1 MPATALTVLG
11 IGLVA
16 AAVAHDV
23 RFGTGQL
30 LTAVVAMPGVL
41 LLAGLVYVIWSD
53 LSAETYWTVARWVFG
68 SLVTLGG
75 GVAVVVYLGGDLG
88 GTGVE
93 SLGRKSLQVLFF
105 AGLGAVGGML
115 VGLQSVRAVEEARR
129 AEEARTSAL
138 MFAAERDRLSQL
150 SETSHALL
158 KAEEERRVA
167 ELLAEGIDRAIPDA
181 TCAVWLS
188 ERSGLEPAVD
198 GTPDSPDY
206 AGTDGFADDEDRV
219 VAAPDGGQRLYVPL
233 AAHGLLAVTLP
244 PSREF
249 DDRILDLV
257 RVYARTGQ
265 TALDR
270 AAHQEALERQNE
282 RLDEFASVVS
292 HDLRSPL
299 SVILGRAELAVETGE
314 VGHVDAIVESAERM
328 DRLIEDVLTLARKGE
343 DAADHEPVGLREC
356 AVRAWDAVGTPE
368 ASAEIDDDL
377 PVVAGDP
384 ERLQRLFEN
393 LFRNAIEHGGEDV
406 SVSVVPLEDDGCA
419 VVDDGPGIPE
429 PEREQ
434 VFERGYST
442 GGTGLGL
449 AIVDDI
455 VDAHGGHVSV
465 TDAEG
470 GGARIE
476 IRDLPLPEK
485 IETLG
490 GDSTDADERE
500 NGDETGVEDGNPG
513 TDPGLGSEDEGANDG
528 EDGDVKPDGGGK
540 GVGRTMGNPGVPE
553 SRTG

>member
-1 MPATALTVLG
+1 VVPATALTVLG
-11 IGLVA
+11 FGLIA

-41 LLAGLVYVIWSD
+41 LLAGLVYVIWSG

-75 GVAVVVYLGGDLG
+75 GVAVVVYLGGDLS

-115 VGLQSVRAVEEARR
+115 VGLQSVRAVKEARR

-206 AGTDGFADDEDRV
+206 AGSDGFADDEERI

-244 PSREF
+244 PGREF
-249 DDRILDLV
+249 DDRSLDLV

-299 SVILGRAELAVETGE
+299 SVILGRSELALETGE
-314 VGHVDAIVESAERM
+314 VDHLDAIVESAERM

-343 DAADHEPVGLREC
+343 KAADRERVGLRDC
-356 AVRAWDAVGTPE
+356 AVRAWDAVGTSA
-368 ASAEIDDDL
+368 ASADIDDDL

-384 ERLQRLFEN
+384 EQLQRLFEN

-406 SVSVVPLEDDGCA
+406 SVTVLPLEGGGCA

-429 PEREQ
+429 AEREQ

-455 VDAHGGHVSV
+455 VDAHGGHVSI
-465 TDAEG
+465 TDAAG

-476 IRDLPLPEK
+476 IRDLPPSEK
-485 IETLG
+485 SFG
-490 GDSTDADERE
+490 GDSADV
-500 NGDETGVEDGNPG
+500 DEDGNDG
-513 TDPGLGSEDEGANDG
+513 GNENDLVG
-528 EDGDVKPDGGGK
+528 DGDRDE
-540 GVGRTMGNPGVPE
+540 RTVRSPGYPE
-553 SRTG
+553 NRTG

>member
-1 MPATALTVLG
+1 MAATSTERGGGVVPATALTVLG
-11 IGLVA
+11 FCLIA

-41 LLAGLVYVIWSD
+41 LLAGLVYIIWSD

-75 GVAVVVYLGGDLG
+75 GVAVVVYLGGDLA
-88 GTGVE
+88 GTGVG
-93 SLGRKSLQVLFF
+93 SLGGKSLQVLFF
-105 AGLGAVGGML
+105 AGLGSVGGML

-181 TCAVWLS
+181 TCSVWLS

-198 GTPDSPDY
+198 GTPDNPDY
-206 AGTDGFADDEDRV
+206 AGSDGFDDDEERV
-219 VAAPDGGQRLYVPL
+219 VAAPDGGRRLYVPL

-244 PSREF
+244 PNREF
-249 DDRILDLV
+249 DDRSLDLV

-270 AAHQEALERQNE
+270 AVHQEALERQNE

-299 SVILGRAELAVETGE
+299 SVILGRAELALETGE
-314 VGHVDAIVESAERM
+314 IDHLDAIVESAERM

-343 DAADHEPVGLREC
+343 KAADRERVGLREC

-368 ASAEIDDDL
+368 ASADIDDDL

-384 ERLQRLFEN
+384 EQLQRLFEN

-406 SVSVVPLEDDGCA
+406 SVSVLPLEDGGCA

-429 PEREQ
+429 AEREQ

-465 TDAEG
+465 TDAAG

-476 IRDLPLPEK
+476 IRDLPRSE
-485 IETLG
+485 G
-490 GDSTDADERE
+490 SFGMDSVDI
-500 NGDETGVEDGNPG
+500 
-513 TDPGLGSEDEGANDG
+513 DEGENDG
-528 EDGDVKPDGGGK
+528 EDGPAGDEEPDGNGDSD
-540 GVGRTMGNPGVPE
+540 
-553 SRTG
+553 SRTVETPGSPENRTG